1 MFIVEN
7 FTLVL
12 LPDTYLHVHIC
23 CFTLLQL
30 SEDDEWSI
38 SPESGQVAGG
48 TEVIVHGLIPDT
60 GVTVIVNGAADQ
72 AIQTEK

>member
-1 MFIVEN
+1 M
-7 FTLVL
+7 
-12 LPDTYLHVHIC
+12 
-23 CFTLLQL
+23 
-30 SEDDEWSI
+30 
-38 SPESGQVAGG
+38 AGG